1 VSCEGGDE
9 MTAYG
14 LFVEHFQKY
23 DVVWNG
29 NNGKTIMFQSEV
41 PYDAPNQAAWQHD
54 GFNGYAAYR

>member
-1 VSCEGGDE
+1 